1 MEASVKLYVLFFAI
15 SVVLWALALVL
26 YGLVTPVR
34 ELKLIGQG
42 NRAAACSLGG
52 AALGLAVVI
61 GACSTITDVPRELAI
76 WAALAA
82 LFQILAFVVVALILP
97 GFRQGISQDK
107 TSYGIFLGALSL
119 AIGLLN
125 AGALIIK

>member
-1 MEASVKLYVLFFAI
+1 MVFFAI
-15 SVVLWALALVL
+15 SVVLWAVGLFV

-34 ELKLIGQG
+34 ELKLISAG

-52 AALGLAVVI
+52 AALGLAATI

-76 WAALAA
+76 WAGLAT

-97 GFRQGISQDK
+97 GFRQGITEDK
-107 TSYGIFLGALSL
+107 TSYGIFLGSLSL

-125 AGALIIK
+125 AGALII